1 VLFAIIMNLTHTS
14 ILDDLVFIGGFDK
27 LDKEPGT
34 FFDLSAENISG
45 GTVKFSLFQNP
56 QTKAIIV
63 FNSASQ

>member
-1 VLFAIIMNLTHTS
+1 MNLTHTS

-27 LDKEPGT
+27 LDKVPGT
-34 FFDLSAENISG
+34 FFDLRAENISG
-45 GTVKFSLFQNP
+45 GTVKFSQFQNP